1 MNRKKNNKIVKYRNG
16 PVLNIGTVLF
26 GVIFVYMIICL
37 VMYVTTDHI
46 TAYEVTAGP
55 LAGNYR
61 YNALA
66 LRTETIVTADHA
78 GSVSYYVREGSK
90 AGSGT
95 AVCSVNEG
103 SLSASLVPEKVS
115 VGSEKDTTAV
125 QTSTLDEDSLKI
137 LKEEM

>member
-78 GSVSYYVREGSK
+78 GSVSYYVREGSMSMK
-90 AGSGT
+90 TVKDIFLYRNVSKTAKPKETSSSGSST
-95 AVCSVNEG
+95 H
-103 SLSASLVPEKVS
+103 VS
-115 VGSEKDTTAV
+115 SSGRTHGGGGGKF
-125 QTSTLDEDSLKI
+125 
-137 LKEEM
+137 